1 MTQDKVPRPP
11 ALLMTSPENL
21 TQCSPPSE
29 PNGLQ
34 SNSARFV
41 RVIHTIHSHKAYLG
55 KKLRTFAYLP
65 SLRNKIRKET
75 TIKHISKKKKRRKI
89 AHRSKILY
97 FFRASGNRL
106 RFKIPH
112 RPLLTI
118 SDILSLLIPYVH
130 VEIYFLQTSIS
141 LLYINLTASV
151 LMNINT
157 YSFV

>member
-21 TQCSPPSE
+21 TQCSPRSE

-75 TIKHISKKKKRRKI
+75 TIKHISKKKREERSHI
-89 AHRSKILY
+89 AAKFYTSFEL
-97 FFRASGNRL
+97 
-106 RFKIPH
+106 
-112 RPLLTI
+112 
-118 SDILSLLIPYVH
+118 
-130 VEIYFLQTSIS
+130 VEIVFDLKYHTVPF
-141 LLYINLTASV
+141 
-151 LMNINT
+151 
-157 YSFV
+157 